1 MFTTFTLQ
9 SSGSPMASKTFAIRL
24 SEEVIAGIRKRYPGF
39 DTSSSKQSSSDI
51 LRELIEKGLCHD
63 PQQATSHEL
72 TELNQQVRDLHRELS
87 GVRRNFSTVLQIIL
101 RNAGNFPR
109 EQVEATIGKLKER
122 GKIV

>member
-1 MFTTFTLQ
+1 
-9 SSGSPMASKTFAIRL
+9 MASETYSIRL
-24 SEEVIAGIRKRYPGF
+24 HDEIVARIREKYQSFGNPN
-39 DTSSSKQSSSDI
+39 SKQNNSDI
-51 LRELIEKGLCHD
+51 LRELIEQGLGQD

-72 TELNQQVRDLHRELS
+72 AELNQQVRDLHRELS
-87 GVRRNFSTVLQIIL
+87 GIRRNFSTVLQLIL